1 MIDDRNGPPPQAT
14 LPDRRAAAFGR
25 AAGPPIDDARRRVAG
40 IAPADVP
47 AGCEAAL
54 VDLSLV
60 VPVFNEMES
69 VGLFVRALDSTFDAC
84 PYVRLEVVFVNDGSV
99 DGTLAALLSLQSRD
113 ARLRIVDLSR
123 NFGKEAALSAGLAA
137 ARGHIVV
144 PMDVDLQDPPGLI
157 LAMIEQ
163 WRNGFDVVV
172 GRRIDRGSDTW
183 AKRISAA
190 WFYRIHNLIAE
201 APIPENVGDFRLMDR
216 AVVDV
221 LNAMP
226 ESRRFMKGLFAWA
239 GFRTA
244 VVDYDRAPRA
254 AGATK
259 FGGWRLWNFALEG
272 FTSFSTFPLRVWTY
286 AGVFVACISLSY
298 AAFIMIR
305 TLVHGIDIPG
315 YASLLVAVTL
325 LGGIQLIGIGVLGEY
340 LGRTY
345 LESKRRPVFV
355 VRRLYESSGPRTIE
369 APAPPGA

>member
-1 MIDDRNGPPPQAT
+1 MTDDRTTRAQRAPVR
-14 LPDRRAAAFGR
+14 DRGTDTCRFTARSTIDEAPRGL
-25 AAGPPIDDARRRVAG
+25 AGVAS
-40 IAPADVP
+40 ADVP
-47 AGCEAAL
+47 VERAAMSI
-54 VDLSLV
+54 DLSVV
-60 VPVFNEMES
+60 VPVYNETES
-69 VGLFVRALDSTFDAC
+69 VGLFMEALDATFDVM
-84 PYVRLEVVFVNDGSV
+84 PNVRLEVVFINDGSA
-99 DGTLAALLSLQSRD
+99 DGTLAALLSLQARD

-144 PMDVDLQDPPGLI
+144 PMDVDLQDPPALI
-157 LAMIEQ
+157 VAMIEQ

-183 AKRISAA
+183 AKRISAT

-221 LNAMP
+221 LNDMP

-239 GFRTA
+239 GFRTT
-244 VVDYDRAPRA
+244 VIDYDRAPRV

-259 FGGWRLWNFALEG
+259 FSGWRLWNFAMEG

-286 AGVFVACISLSY
+286 AGVFVACIALSY
-298 AAFIMIR
+298 AAFITIR
-305 TLVHGIDIPG
+305 TLVNGIDVPG

-345 LESKRRPVFV
+345 LESKRRPIFV
-355 VRRLYESSGPRTIE
+355 VRRLYDRPVPE
-369 APAPPGA
+369 